1 MLQYKDN
8 MTESDKPKN
17 RVGIALDG
25 RSSDQD
31 YYAGPEAAYDTTID
45 VDDSDNRLYDER
57 EKAIAR

>member
-1 MLQYKDN
+1 